1 MQGGVGAVARCG
13 WAGSV
18 HGQQISVVA
27 CSRFPWLDNDTLLHI
42 VVIGIGLPWQHTTGN
57 SCFLEC
63 PIHSTKDG
71 LLSAKSLLVVALGKG
86 LSANILSVKG
96 VFAESQVMPSRN
108 TCVVRSD
115 DSRQINFHKT
125 KKAIHSNLVG
135 PPVGCRTSAAAATT
149 AAAAASTTTACRH
162 YHHHLRTHRRQ
173 HHPPPPPPPP
183 KRERERERER
193 EEEEREGGD

>member
-1 MQGGVGAVARCG
+1 
-13 WAGSV
+13 
-18 HGQQISVVA
+18 
-27 CSRFPWLDNDTLLHI
+27 

-108 TCVVRSD
+108 TCAVRSD

-183 KRERERERER
+183 ERERER
-193 EEEEREGGD
+193 EEEEAEEREGGD